1 MNATAGEIASQPVT
15 WEAALA
21 RVPEVR
27 DALVAP
33 GERVLAIGC
42 GTSAFVAESYA
53 RLREAAGAG
62 WTDAAF
68 ASELPVGRTY
78 DRVVAFTR
86 SGTTTEVLAA
96 LRGLP
101 AGTRRVAVTA
111 VTGEPVDDLTDLRV
125 VFGFADE
132 ASVVQTRFP
141 TAVLVAAR
149 AALGADVAP
158 VVADGTKAVAMDLP
172 VDPARFEHF
181 VFLGTDWTVGLA
193 HEAALKLR
201 EMAHAWTESYP
212 AMDYRHGPVAVSGE
226 RSLVWSFGA
235 APEGVADLAVR
246 AGATVYDEPHL
257 DPLAQLVLVQRLGL
271 ALAERKALDPDR
283 PRLLTRSVVL
293 SPTGTPTTPGGT
305 A

>member
-1 MNATAGEIASQPVT
+1 MNATAGEVASQPET

-21 RVPEVR
+21 RIPEVR

-68 ASELPVGRTY
+68 ASELPVGRRY
-78 DRVVAFTR
+78 DRVVAFSR
-86 SGTTTEVLAA
+86 SGTTTEVLDA

-111 VTGEPVDDLTDLRV
+111 VTGEPVDDLTELRV
-125 VFGFADE
+125 VLGFADE
-132 ASVVQTRFP
+132 TSVVQTRFP
-141 TAVLVAAR
+141 TTVLFAVR
-149 AALGADVAP
+149 AALGTPTAP
-158 VVADGTKAVAMDLP
+158 ILADGTKAVAMDLP
-172 VDPARFEHF
+172 VDPARFDHF
-181 VFLGTDWTVGLA
+181 VFLGTDWTVGIA

-212 AMDYRHGPVAVSGE
+212 AMDYRHGPVAVTGP

-235 APEGVADLAVR
+235 APAGVADLADL
-246 AGATVYDEPHL
+246 AGATVHEDRDL

-271 ALAERKALDPDR
+271 ALAVRKALDPDR

-293 SPTGTPTTPGGT
+293 SPTDS
-305 A
+305 

>member
-1 MNATAGEIASQPVT
+1 MNATAGEIASQPET
-15 WEAALA
+15 WETALA
-21 RVPEVR
+21 RIPEVR

-68 ASELPVGRTY
+68 ASELPVGRRY
-78 DRVVAFTR
+78 DRVVAFSR
-86 SGTTTEVLAA
+86 SGTTTEVLDA

-101 AGTRRVAVTA
+101 AGTTRVAVTA
-111 VTGEPVDDLTDLRV
+111 VTGQPVDDLTELRV
-125 VFGFADE
+125 VLGFADE
-132 ASVVQTRFP
+132 TSVVQTRFP
-141 TAVLVAAR
+141 TTVLLAVR
-149 AALGADVAP
+149 AALGAPVATIL
-158 VVADGTKAVAMDLP
+158 ADGAKAVAMDLP
-172 VDPARFEHF
+172 VDPARFDHF

-212 AMDYRHGPVAVSGE
+212 AMDYRHGPVAVTGPG
-226 RSLVWSFGA
+226 SLVWSFGA
-235 APEGVADLAVR
+235 APAGVADLAGE
-246 AGATVYDEPHL
+246 AGATVFEDRHL

-271 ALAERKALDPDR
+271 ALAGRKALDPDR

-293 SPTGTPTTPGGT
+293 SSTDS
-305 A
+305 